1 MVEEKT
7 ENTGSWR
14 PKFQSEFSMGEYDF
28 ARYNKTLINIDMLS
42 GLVNSTAIPS
52 LELMQ
57 KFLSELIN
65 LFDNFRPLISIPT
78 KVEEFENLVKECADL
93 KRRWE
98 GSKRNGSPFSTRL
111 IFQFVDKCKTL
122 KTKLYSIKQVIG
134 LGIVV
139 RRNMTTAER
148 IKKGIRG
155 NQSFDN
161 LPVA

>member
-1 MVEEKT
+1 MEEGKS

-28 ARYNKTLINIDMLS
+28 ARYNKTLINIDSLS
-42 GLVNSTAIPS
+42 GMVNSTAIPS

-65 LFDNFRPLISIPT
+65 LFDNFRPLISVPT
-78 KVEEFENLVKECADL
+78 KVTEFDNLVEKCATL

-98 GSKRNGSPFSTRL
+98 SSKRTSSPFSKKL
-111 IFQFVDKCKTL
+111 IFQFVDGCKEL

-139 RRNMTTAER
+139 KRNMTTAER

-155 NQSFDN
+155 NSSLDN
-161 LPVA
+161 LPTA